1 MVLER
6 PAGPEADWIRMKI
19 AVALSGGVDSSVA
32 AAKLVGQ
39 GHEVVGV
46 TMRVW
51 PDSKCCG
58 IDALH
63 DAAAV
68 ARKLGIQHHVVD
80 LMDRFR
86 QEVVD
91 PFLET
96 YADGRTPNPC
106 PTCNQRLKFNYMWEA
121 VRQLAGVER
130 IATGH
135 YARVRFDPATG
146 MYQLLKGA
154 DRHKDQSYMLFK
166 LDQAQLARLVTP
178 LGEQSKEQTRAEAW
192 ELGLLYIAD
201 KPDSQ
206 DLCFTSDDLPGF
218 LARHL
223 PEREREGPIV
233 ARDGTEVGRHRGTI
247 HYTVGQRRGL
257 GIAAAEPLYV
267 LDIDPQTHTVIVGPR
282 EQTYR
287 PEIMVED
294 CCWTSVLP
302 PVTGFRAEVKI
313 RHSPHVLPAAI
324 ALEGERLRVRF
335 DEPQPGIAAGQFAV
349 FHQDDVVLGGGTI
362 CR

>member
-1 MVLER
+1 
-6 PAGPEADWIRMKI
+6 MKI

-32 AAKLVGQ
+32 AAKLVRQ

-46 TMRVW
+46 TMRIW

-68 ARKLGIQHHVVD
+68 ARKLQIEHHVID

-91 PFLET
+91 PFLST
-96 YADGRTPNPC
+96 YAEGRTPNPC
-106 PTCNQRLKFNYMWEA
+106 PTCNQRLKFHYMWEA
-121 VRQLAGVER
+121 VQQIAGVER

-135 YARVRFDPATG
+135 YARVRFDATGG

-154 DRHKDQSYMLFK
+154 DRNKDQSYMLFK

-178 LGEQSKEQTRAEAW
+178 LGEQTKEQTRAEAW

-206 DLCFTSDDLPGF
+206 DLCFTSDDLAGF
-218 LARHL
+218 LARHI
-223 PEREREGPIV
+223 PDHEREGPIV
-233 ARDGTEVGRHRGTI
+233 DRDGNEVGRHRGTI

-257 GIAAAEPLYV
+257 GVAAAEPLYV
-267 LDIDPQTHTVIVGPR
+267 LDIEPQTHTVVVGPR
-282 EQTYR
+282 SQTFR
-287 PEIMVED
+287 PEIVVED
-294 CCWTSVLP
+294 FCWTSIP
-302 PVTGFRAEVKI
+302 PPAGAFRAEVKI
-313 RHSPHVLPAAI
+313 RHSPHAVPAMI
-324 ALEGERLRVRF
+324 EPEGDRLRVRF

-349 FHQDDVVLGGGTI
+349 FHHDDLLLGGGTI
-362 CR
+362 CRPG